1 MSIRAVVTRG
11 FGSFGTVADVARRG
25 YGASAVIPPVTPT
38 IPDAVTG
45 GFWPRSRRQIREPEE
60 AIQLI
65 EAQGTEAQQERAI
78 DVAPLIAKLEHA
90 KATLDATQ
98 KRRARAEAKWALA
111 VANQIQRDRDD
122 EEVAVVLLLLH

>member
-1 MSIRAVVTRG
+1 MFGRHYFGARHYGPRYFGDGGSVV
-11 FGSFGTVADVARRG
+11 V
-25 YGASAVIPPVTPT
+25 PPVVV
-38 IPDAVTG
+38 IDQAVG
-45 GFWPRSRRQIREPEE
+45 GFWPRDWKIKDAEE

-78 DVAPLIAKLEHA
+78 DAAPLIAKLEHA
-90 KATLDATQ
+90 KGLLDATQ

-122 EEVAVVLLLLH
+122 EEVAIALLLLH